1 MSNEQEPVAWTVGYG
16 GSGGYF
22 TDDERKADSWRDAG
36 ATVTPLYRHP
46 QTTLTDEERDAIV
59 HLCNH
64 AKWSD
69 GCDNLDAA
77 AATIVEGFLK
87 RIGE

>member
-1 MSNEQEPVAWTVGYG
+1 MYLEI
-16 GSGGYF
+16 
-22 TDDERKADSWRDAG
+22 ERLR
-36 ATVTPLYRHP
+36 
-46 QTTLTDEERDAIV
+46 LTDEERAAIV

-69 GCDNLDAA
+69 GCDDLDAA

-87 RIGE
+87 RLGE